1 MAKLHYNTFDGNT
14 DTLPED
20 RKLRFA
26 IADGFAIYNVISFS
40 PLILQHCTEGDG
52 YRALPATI
60 RGITAKEALMMI
72 AQDMRYNMLFRNR
85 G

>member
-1 MAKLHYNTFDGNT
+1 MATLSNTTFDGNT
-14 DTLPED
+14 DSIPESLLL
-20 RKLRFA
+20 KFA
-26 IADGFAIYNVISFS
+26 VGDGFAMYKVLSFS
-40 PLILQHCTEGDG
+40 PLVLQHCTEGDG

-60 RGITAKEALMMI
+60 RGLNAKEAQLMI